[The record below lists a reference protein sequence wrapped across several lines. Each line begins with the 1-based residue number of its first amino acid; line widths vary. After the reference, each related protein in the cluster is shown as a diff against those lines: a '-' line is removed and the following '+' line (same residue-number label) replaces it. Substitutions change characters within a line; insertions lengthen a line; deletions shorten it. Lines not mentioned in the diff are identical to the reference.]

1 MDQPRTTEPP
11 VGGSSPARAVV
22 VDAVPKQ
29 SHIFATTSPSRSTLR
44 ATAPPWTPLEPG
56 ARGDQDLLG
65 LRPPAARTSR
75 RPMENASHGHA
86 AAPTFSISKSTR
98 PLGSTALSATH
109 GGAPVLLPVRTFTS
123 LSERSIALLHSNNM
137 VCGGNAA
144 QIYNSPYGA
153 PSAPSAAVAVG
164 GSRPSCN
171 GQPLSLAEEA
181 TLVARQNSTLA
192 AMRPQARGSHVP
204 ARTWSEKQIR
214 PKGGAGLVIHSFVSH
229 DNWSWIDAAATRK
242 EQAARSLLAACAAGV
257 KTHAKLSSRRSRHA
271 RQTDEQRPKRDTPH
285 QPSTSAGTS
294 PDGTRAGVPEPGQA

>member
-1 MDQPRTTEPP
+1 MGRPRTAELP
-11 VGGSSPARAVV
+11 VGGSSPTRAVV

-56 ARGDQDLLG
+56 ARGDHDLLG

-75 RPMENASHGHA
+75 RPMEYASHGHA

-109 GGAPVLLPVRTFTS
+109 GGAPVLLPVRTFNS

-144 QIYNSPYGA
+144 QIYNSPYDA
-153 PSAPSAAVAVG
+153 PSAPSATVAVG
-164 GSRPSCN
+164 GSRPGCN

-181 TLVARQNSTLA
+181 TA
-192 AMRPQARGSHVP
+192 
-204 ARTWSEKQIR
+204 
-214 PKGGAGLVIHSFVSH
+214 
-229 DNWSWIDAAATRK
+229 
-242 EQAARSLLAACAAGV
+242 LLE
-257 KTHAKLSSRRSRHA
+257 S
-271 RQTDEQRPKRDTPH
+271 D
-285 QPSTSAGTS
+285 
-294 PDGTRAGVPEPGQA
+294 